1 MLAKNSR
8 APRGI
13 WFYALSFTT
22 IATIRRFDDS
32 TIRRF
37 DDSTIRH
44 ASSYRAKAL
53 RI

>member
-32 TIRRF
+32 TIR
-37 DDSTIRH
+37 H

>member
-22 IATIRRFDDS
+22 IATIRRFDML
-32 TIRRF
+32 
-37 DDSTIRH
+37 
-44 ASSYRAKAL
+44 SSYRAKAL

>member
-8 APRGI
+8 APRDI

-22 IATIRRFDDS
+22 IATIR
-32 TIRRF
+32 
-37 DDSTIRH
+37 H